1 MIEHTQI
8 SLTNLLKRFKW
19 KISFTF
25 ILVILESVANL
36 LFPLFMGFAI
46 DGLLQSDF
54 SGLINLAI
62 LGGVSVVLGASRKFY
77 DTRAYASIYS
87 TIAPEMVDKENKR
100 NSSVSKINT
109 RANLLT
115 EFIEFFENFLPE
127 IVRNFIGII
136 GALVI
141 IFSLNFQVFIACLIV
156 LFVIIAVYI
165 LTSKKI
171 FGLNKS
177 YNDQLEK
184 QVDVLSEK
192 DNHQIK
198 SHFKSVMK
206 WNIKLS
212 DLESINFS
220 IIWTAMVGLL
230 IYSIVT
236 VVDSGIVEY
245 GAVFAI
251 LMYVFDYIENTANL
265 PLYYQQLIR
274 LHEITKRLQ

>member
-184 QVDVLSEK
+184 QVYVLSEK